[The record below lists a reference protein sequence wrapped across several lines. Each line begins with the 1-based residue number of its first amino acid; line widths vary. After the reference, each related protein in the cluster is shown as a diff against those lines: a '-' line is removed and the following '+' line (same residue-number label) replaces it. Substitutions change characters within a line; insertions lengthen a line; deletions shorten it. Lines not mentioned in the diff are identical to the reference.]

1 MTGIPVLINTSFNL
15 HEEPI
20 VNSPNDAIR
29 AYLQG
34 NLDCLVLN
42 NILIENK
49 NQKLFIK
56 IDSLRELA
64 QAFIEVFFCE
74 RVIKKNSDIHLLQ

>member
-1 MTGIPVLINTSFNL
+1 MSISSPAAVHVDNTARPQSVSRKNNSRLYDILNEYYEITGIPVLINTSFNL

-34 NLDCLVLN
+34 NLDCLILN
-42 NILIENK
+42 NFLIE
-49 NQKLFIK
+49 
-56 IDSLRELA
+56 
-64 QAFIEVFFCE
+64 
-74 RVIKKNSDIHLLQ
+74 

>member
-1 MTGIPVLINTSFNL
+1 MTESVLINTSFNL

-42 NILIENK
+42 NILIEK
-49 NQKLFIK
+49 
-56 IDSLRELA
+56 
-64 QAFIEVFFCE
+64 
-74 RVIKKNSDIHLLQ
+74 

>member
-1 MTGIPVLINTSFNL
+1 MRSNDILNEYYEITGSPVLINTSFNL

-42 NILIENK
+42 NILIEK
-49 NQKLFIK
+49 
-56 IDSLRELA
+56 
-64 QAFIEVFFCE
+64 
-74 RVIKKNSDIHLLQ
+74 